1 MNHSS
6 PPLGLQYD
14 LVDCIGYNWLTKYSN
29 WNETYVSHTSFIK
42 GSPSILKFE
51 RFLGHTG
58 SSHQELSST
67 VEH

>member
-6 PPLGLQYD
+6 TPLGLQYD

-29 WNETYVSHTSFIK
+29 WNKTYVSFIK

-51 RFLGHTG
+51 RLGDKKIINNVYKLG
-58 SSHQELSST
+58 KIR
-67 VEH
+67 